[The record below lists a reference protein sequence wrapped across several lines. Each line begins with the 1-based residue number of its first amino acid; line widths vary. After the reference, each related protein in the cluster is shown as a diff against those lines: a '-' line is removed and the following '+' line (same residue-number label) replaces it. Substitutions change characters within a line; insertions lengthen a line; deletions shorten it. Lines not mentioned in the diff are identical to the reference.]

1 MDFMEV
7 LRRRR
12 SIRKYK
18 PDPVPDELIEQVL
31 EAARLSPSGK
41 NMQPYHFVVVKE
53 RETKKKIDPRL
64 AEVPV
69 IIVGLVDPTKGRCSI
84 PDGILAFE
92 HIILGAVNAGLGSC
106 WKGTYLGHLQE
117 HEQEIKEALDVPE
130 HIAVVAYTP
139 IGYPDESPEMRDKK
153 PLNEIVHYDKW

>member
-64 AEVPV
+64 ADVPV

>member
-7 LRRRR
+7 LRKRR

-18 PDPVPDELIEQVL
+18 PDTVPDELLEKVL

-41 NMQPYHFVVVKE
+41 NMQPYHFVVVKDT
-53 RETKKKIDPRL
+53 ETKMKIDPK
-64 AEVPV
+64 AAHAPT

-106 WKGTYLGHLQE
+106 WKGTYLGHMQE
-117 HEQEIKEALDVPE
+117 HEQQIKEALNVPE

-139 IGYPDESPEMRDKK
+139 IGYPDEAPDMRSKK
-153 PLNEIVHYDKW
+153 PLSEIVHYNHW

>member
-1 MDFMEV
+1 MQV
-7 LRRRR
+7 LRKRR

-18 PDPVPDELIEQVL
+18 PDPVPDELITQVL

-41 NMQPYHFVVVKE
+41 NIQPYHFVVVKD
-53 RETKKKIDPRL
+53 RDTKLKIDPRMGD
-64 AEVPV
+64 VPV

-92 HIILGAVNAGLGSC
+92 HIILGAINAGLGSC

-117 HEQEIKEALDVPE
+117 HEQEIKDALSVPE

-139 IGYPDESPEMRDKK
+139 IGYPDENPVMRDKK
-153 PLNEIVHYDKW
+153 PFSEIVHYEKW

>member
-64 AEVPV
+64 ADVPV

-106 WKGTYLGHLQE
+106 WKGTYLGHMQE
-117 HEQEIKEALDVPE
+117 HEQEIKEVLGVPE

>member
-18 PDPVPDELIEQVL
+18 LDPVPDTLIEGVL

-41 NMQPYHFVVVKE
+41 NMQPYHFVVVKD
-53 RETKKKIDPRL
+53 RETKNKIDERL
-64 AEVPV
+64 SDVPV

-92 HIILGAVNAGLGSC
+92 HVILAAFNFGLGSC

-139 IGYPDESPEMRDKK
+139 IGYPNEAPEMRDKK
-153 PLNEIVHYDKW
+153 PLSEIVHYDKW

>member
-1 MDFMEV
+1 M
-7 LRRRR
+7 
-12 SIRKYK
+12 
-18 PDPVPDELIEQVL
+18 PDELIEQVL

-64 AEVPV
+64 ADVPV
-69 IIVGLVDPTKGRCSI
+69 IIVGLVDSTKGRCSI